1 MKFIFSFIFVLSQN
15 VIFSQSSNPIIEA
28 NKLIAQMDLQ
38 IKNKQFKE
46 SIQLD
51 WSNEIAYESEM
62 TPHTSF
68 RYLAL
73 PNGYGIKE
81 IKFKGYESNIELFY
95 YCKGTTPF
103 YLILNT
109 SAEGCLNKYKVYYE
123 LYEPIKCLRQTN
135 DCMGVALGPI
145 EEIKDD
151 VTIIEELKPFDDLN
165 REVETKIDQYLIGLE
180 ENPEVYPLR
189 REIKS
194 INSYADLLNFL
205 DNHSPSFSDLDSL
218 YTLLTNKPCP
228 QDLTSSIVN
237 GDSSIIQ
244 TLPKDYLHFV
254 FRNSYCQFSYI
265 LNNEKD
271 LRQINDFKD
280 FKSNLAD
287 FKSNVNLTVAEAYP
301 LNYSNFSIE
310 QLTLIPS
317 NTTMSI
323 GSNLKQWLPEL
334 ARNRVSYFPTIYAFS
349 PNLIMY
355 RFAENV
361 FETEYSED
369 EEIQKNSFESK
380 FATDTYSQ
388 NLYRYIQS
396 QVFGDIVFIQINN
409 RWVFFD
415 IDR

>member
-1 MKFIFSFIFVLSQN
+1 
-15 VIFSQSSNPIIEA
+15 
-28 NKLIAQMDLQ
+28 MDLQ

-237 GDSSIIQ
+237 GDSSTIQ
-244 TLPKDYLHFV
+244 NLPKDYLHFV
-254 FRNSYCQFSYI
+254 FRNLYTQFSFN
-265 LNNEKD
+265 LNSEKD
-271 LRQINDFKD
+271 LEQITNYNDFKT
-280 FKSNLAD
+280 NLASYS
-287 FKSNVNLTVAEAYP
+287 SNVNIDLAEAFQ
-301 LNYSNFSIE
+301 LNYTNFGLE
-310 QLTLIPS
+310 QLTLMPS
-317 NTTMSI
+317 NSTLTI
-323 GSNLKQWLPEL
+323 ASNIKNWFPKL
-334 ARNRVSYFPTIYAFS
+334 ARNRVTYFPTIFAYNT
-349 PNLIMY
+349 NLIMY
-355 RFAENV
+355 HFTENYV
-361 FETEYSED
+361 ETECN
-369 EEIQKNSFESK
+369 EEEEAKKNAFKSQ
-380 FATDTYSQ
+380 FATDTYSS

-396 QVFGDIVFIQINN
+396 QVFNNIVFIQINN